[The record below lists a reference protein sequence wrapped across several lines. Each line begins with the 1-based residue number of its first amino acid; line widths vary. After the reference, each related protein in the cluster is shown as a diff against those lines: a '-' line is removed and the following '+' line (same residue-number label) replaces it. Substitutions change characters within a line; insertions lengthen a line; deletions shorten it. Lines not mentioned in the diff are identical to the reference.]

1 MVASPTVTVFERA
14 QPGSRSAMGKLLY
27 RAISMGVSVLGA
39 IIAGTIFKR
48 IWRVARHEDEAPSAT
63 DARRGWS
70 EVLIAAA
77 LQGAI
82 FAVVKA
88 ALDRGT
94 ATAARELTGTW
105 PGDGDEGG
113 AQEACRAK

>member
-1 MVASPTVTVFERA
+1 VN
-14 QPGSRSAMGKLLY
+14 KLLY
-27 RAISMGVSVLGA
+27 KAISMAVSVLGGVV
-39 IIAGTIFKR
+39 AGAIFKR
-48 IWRVARHEDEAPSAT
+48 IWKLAAHEEEAPSAT
-63 DARRGWS
+63 DARRGWP

-77 LQGAI
+77 LQGAV

-105 PGDGDEGG
+105 PGEGAG
-113 AQEACRAK
+113 TEEAEGSPS

>member
-1 MVASPTVTVFERA
+1 L
-14 QPGSRSAMGKLLY
+14 PGSPDVMGKLLY
-27 RAISMGVSVLGA
+27 RAISLGISVL
-39 IIAGTIFKR
+39 AGIVAGEIFKQV
-48 IWRVARHEDEAPSAT
+48 WRVAAHEDEAPSAT
-63 DARRGWS
+63 DAQRGWS

-77 LQGAI
+77 LQGAV

-113 AQEACRAK
+113 VAARGRAK

>member
-1 MVASPTVTVFERA
+1 
-14 QPGSRSAMGKLLY
+14 MGKQLLN
-27 RAISMGVSVLGA
+27 RAISLGLSVLGA
-39 IIAGTIFKR
+39 MIGGAIFKR
-48 IWRVARHEDEAPSAT
+48 VWRVARHEDEAPSAT
-63 DARRGWS
+63 DAQRGWP

-113 AQEACRAK
+113 AQEAGRAK

>member
-1 MVASPTVTVFERA
+1 
-14 QPGSRSAMGKLLY
+14 MGKLFY
-27 RAISMGVSVLGA
+27 RAISMGISVL
-39 IIAGTIFKR
+39 AGLVAGQIFKQ
-48 IWRVARHEDEAPSAT
+48 IWRVAAHEDEAPSAT
-63 DARRGWS
+63 DARRGWP

-77 LQGAI
+77 LQGAV

-94 ATAARELTGTW
+94 AAAARELTGTW

-113 AQEACRAK
+113 AQESERAK

>member
-1 MVASPTVTVFERA
+1 
-14 QPGSRSAMGKLLY
+14 MGKLLY
-27 RAISMGVSVLGA
+27 RAISMGVSVLSAVVAGA
-39 IIAGTIFKR
+39 VFKR
-48 IWRVARHEDEAPSAT
+48 IWQVAAREDEAPSAT
-63 DARRGWS
+63 DSRRGWS

-94 ATAARELTGTW
+94 ATAARGLTGTW
-105 PGDGDEGG
+105 PGDDDEGG
-113 AQEACRAK
+113 AQEAGRAK

>member
-1 MVASPTVTVFERA
+1 
-14 QPGSRSAMGKLLY
+14 MGKLLY
-27 RAISMGVSVLGA
+27 RATSVGISVL
-39 IIAGTIFKR
+39 AGMVAGQIFKQ
-48 IWRVARHEDEAPSAT
+48 IWRVAAHEDEAPSAT
-63 DARRGWS
+63 DAQRGWP

-77 LQGAI
+77 LQGAV

-105 PGDGDEGG
+105 PGDDDEGG
-113 AQEACRAK
+113 TAERKRAK

>member
-1 MVASPTVTVFERA
+1 
-14 QPGSRSAMGKLLY
+14 MGKLLY
-27 RAISMGVSVLGA
+27 KAIGMGVSVLGGILASA
-39 IIAGTIFKR
+39 IFR
-48 IWRVARHEDEAPSAT
+48 RVWREATDEDEAPSAT
-63 DARRGWS
+63 DARRSWS

-88 ALDRGT
+88 VLDRGT

-105 PGDGDEGG
+105 PGEGDEGDEAAEAGG
-113 AQEACRAK
+113 AE

>member
-1 MVASPTVTVFERA
+1 
-14 QPGSRSAMGKLLY
+14 MGKLLY
-27 RAISMGVSVLGA
+27 RAISMGVSVLGG
-39 IIAGTIFKR
+39 IVAGAIFKR
-48 IWRVARHEDEAPSAT
+48 IWRVAAHEEEAPSAT
-63 DARRGWS
+63 DARRGWP

-88 ALDRGT
+88 VLDRGT

-105 PGDGDEGG
+105 PGDGDEGD
-113 AQEACRAK
+113 AQDSGRAK

>member
-1 MVASPTVTVFERA
+1 
-14 QPGSRSAMGKLLY
+14 MGKLLY
-27 RAISMGVSVLGA
+27 KAIGMGVSVLGGILASA
-39 IIAGTIFKR
+39 IFR
-48 IWRVARHEDEAPSAT
+48 RVWREATDEDEAPSAT
-63 DARRGWS
+63 DARRSWS

-88 ALDRGT
+88 VLDRGT

-105 PGDGDEGG
+105 PGEGDEDDEAAEAGG
-113 AQEACRAK
+113 AE

>member
-1 MVASPTVTVFERA
+1 
-14 QPGSRSAMGKLLY
+14 MGKQLLN
-27 RAISMGVSVLGA
+27 RAISLGLSVLGA
-39 IIAGTIFKR
+39 MIAGAIFKR
-48 IWRVARHEDEAPSAT
+48 VWRAARHEDEAPSAT
-63 DARRGWS
+63 DAQRGWP

-94 ATAARELTGTW
+94 ASAARELTGTW
-105 PGDGDEGG
+105 PGDGDNGG
-113 AQEACRAK
+113 AQEAERAK